1 MASVGR
7 KEGFGSAMVIATS
20 SAAQADGP
28 AEALPVV
35 VVGLGEIG
43 REVARAVLDSPSL
56 RLFAALEI
64 DPRLQGQPLSA
75 LLGRPAGDL
84 RVQEESPKLLRLASG
99 GVLLQ
104 TTGSHLA
111 AVFGQLERAL
121 QAGLHAI
128 SSCEELSFPWLR
140 HPELA
145 EKLDRAARKASRS
158 VLGTGINPGFVLDR
172 LACTLGAAAGKIV
185 RVHGERVVDA
195 GTRREQLQRKVGCGL
210 TVEQFEKGVAAGKIG
225 HVGLVESAA
234 LISSGLA
241 LDCDEFEESVEPI
254 LATRAFAGP
263 VPVRVG
269 HVAGIHQTARGFDS
283 GRETVTLDLTIA
295 LGAQD
300 PHDEI
305 RIEGD
310 PPLLLRAPGGLAG
323 DRSTAWNMVNAIT
336 AVVASSEPGLMTV
349 LDLPAGR

>member
-1 MASVGR
+1 
-7 KEGFGSAMVIATS
+7 MVIATS
-20 SAAQADGP
+20 SAAQADRP

-43 REVARAVLDSPSL
+43 REVARAVLDSPTLS
-56 RLFAALEI
+56 LFAVLEI

-84 RVQEESPKLLRLASG
+84 RVAEETPKILRQASG

-104 TTGSHLA
+104 TTGSRLA
-111 AVFGQLERAL
+111 AVVGQLERAL

-128 SSCEELSFPWLR
+128 SSCEELAFPWLR
-140 HPELA
+140 HPDLA

-158 VLGTGINPGFVLDR
+158 ILGTGVNPGFVLDR
-172 LACTLGAAAGKIV
+172 LACTLGAAAGKIT
-185 RVHGERVVDA
+185 RVQGERVVDA
-195 GTRREQLQRKVGCGL
+195 STRREQLQRKIGCGL
-210 TVEQFEKGVAAGKIG
+210 TAEQFEKGVAAGKIG

-234 LISSGLA
+234 LISSGLG
-241 LDCDEFEESVEPI
+241 LDCDEFEESIHPV
-254 LATRAFAGP
+254 LATRAFAGA
-263 VPVRVG
+263 VPVQAGR
-269 HVAGIHQTARGFDS
+269 VAGIHQIARGFDS

-295 LGAQD
+295 LGAEG

-305 RIEGD
+305 RVESD
-310 PPLLLRAPGGLAG
+310 PPLVLRIPGGLAG
-323 DRSTAWNMVNAIT
+323 DRSTAWNLVNAIP